1 MDIFNKEALDK
12 LKKENKE
19 IKKLL
24 LDLNKKLI
32 KLEASSEEWND
43 YLKWK
48 EMKNSL
54 PELDEMFELKKL
66 KELTLERNQIDK
78 IIEKLKIGSL
88 DALVKRAASSITSG
102 QNSKNQYLL
111 MSAQL
116 IDAETKATQLSNNL
130 TEQINKILLKIKT
143 NKKIKVVEMLKLYG
157 LDSDWI
163 LEKND

>member
-1 MDIFNKEALDK
+1 MDIFKKKALDK

-54 PELDEMFELKKL
+54 PELDEMFELKTL
-66 KELTLERNQIDK
+66 KELTLERNKIQK
-78 IIEKLKIGSL
+78 IIENLKIGYL
-88 DALVKRAASSITSG
+88 DALVKKAAALEFG
-102 QNSKNQYLL
+102 PNSKRQYQFMSSQLL
-111 MSAQL
+111 
-116 IDAETKATQLSNNL
+116 DAATKATQLSNIL

-143 NKKIKVVEMLKLYG
+143 NKKIKIVEMLKLYG

>member
-1 MDIFNKEALDK
+1 MDIFKKKALDK

-54 PELDEMFELKKL
+54 PELDEMFELKTL
-66 KELTLERNQIDK
+66 KELTLERNKIQK
-78 IIEKLKIGSL
+78 IIENLKIGYL
-88 DALVKRAASSITSG
+88 DALVKKAAALEFG
-102 QNSKNQYLL
+102 PNSKRQYQL
-111 MSAQL
+111 MSSQL
-116 IDAETKATQLSNNL
+116 LDAATKATQLSNIL

>member
-1 MDIFNKEALDK
+1 MDIFKKEALDK

-54 PELDEMFELKKL
+54 PELDEMFELKTL
-66 KELTLERNQIDK
+66 KELTLERNKIQK
-78 IIEKLKIGSL
+78 IIENLKIGYL
-88 DALVKRAASSITSG
+88 DALVKKAAALEFG
-102 QNSKNQYLL
+102 PNSKRQYQL
-111 MSAQL
+111 MSLQL
-116 IDAETKATQLSNNL
+116 LDAATKATQLSNIL